1 MLSFPYAF
9 KALFRNK
16 KRSIQNVFGIFIAVS
31 LISAIIFYNES
42 AAIMYLNEALDDIEV
57 DMSVSTIDL
66 SSFGFGFELPEL
78 TSNITDIDRWVENQ
92 SLVLASEYY
101 FSLKSDIRVHLDNGN
116 EIKTSFVGIEEEYL
130 QIFNVLT
137 IVEGKFDITINNE
150 TDHVPILIDDR
161 NALKLGL
168 SVNDT
173 VNITKLSLD
182 LEDLTGLFK
191 NYTQACRVEGIFRIE
206 DTSSFF
212 GLSLFNKKK
221 GMVILPI
228 WDLSKWQQLLF
239 EKWRAHRLYG
249 DINEQLHLKFDHS
262 ILPSNPDT
270 AGGKTTAF
278 SNQIMVKF
286 GGQVYAQDNIGLS
299 VLILRIILLVFQML
313 LLFLSIPAIILALY
327 LQKYAIES
335 SMEVRNIEIA
345 TLKSRGA
352 SYHQIISIMLSEILM
367 IAIITSLLGIICG
380 SFLSQIM
387 LWIPQ
392 FLIIETSL
400 IAFDLSFSTLN
411 YTNFLVIMVI
421 GLFMA
426 ILSTYLPI
434 RRIVKEEDILEGMKE
449 ISFHKKPFWKKVYL
463 DVGLTIVGLLFIV
476 IQLIFEINLESG
488 GILYAIFAAITPSL
502 FWLGSILMLA
512 RIGSNLIMKA
522 EGWIIRAFSIIFSL
536 GEVVAKSVARRPENL
551 SKAILILALTF
562 SFGIMVSTTANTD
575 HLSNKSQAQFICGSD
590 LRINPILP
598 VSTSEIVQVI
608 HEADPNSVVSAVLQD
623 ELILGGSPIAVVGVD
638 PQSFKDV
645 SFSPDHF
652 FLDSSRNSAFTV
664 LSLPNKSIISN
675 DLAKDYD
682 FQLGD
687 IIGESSLEIGVFA
700 YNFPLSNTEFIF
712 GVEVTISASTG
723 GSSDYFIIT
732 SHETFEDMFDV
743 SNASYFLVKSSMKPE
758 YIKAHLSDHYGPL
771 LDIVISNEILET
783 LEKPGISNFNG
794 VLSMEFL
801 VVIVI
806 ACLGSGIF
814 LLTITQQRKREIG
827 TLFSLGA
834 TTRQVTSFIAGEAI
848 TAAIFSVSAGSV
860 IGFII
865 SLLFRGFRTEPGA
878 VASPVTFSLQ
888 GFVILLAFVIVGIVL
903 AVFISLVEIKRTS
916 VSEVLHTI

>member
-1 MLSFPYAF
+1 MLSFPYAL

-16 KRSIQNVFGIFIAVS
+16 KRSIQNIFGIFLAVS
-31 LISAIIFYNES
+31 LISAVIFYNES

-78 TSNITDIDRWVENQ
+78 TANITDIDRWVENQ

-101 FSLKSDIRVHLDNGN
+101 FSLKSDIRVHVENGN
-116 EIKTSFVGIEEEYL
+116 EIKTSFAGIEEEYL
-130 QIFNVLT
+130 QVFNVLT
-137 IVEGKFDITINNE
+137 IIEGKFDITIDNE
-150 TDHVPILIDDR
+150 TDHIPILIDDR

-173 VNITKLSLD
+173 VNITKQSLD

-191 NYTQACRVEGIFRIE
+191 NYTQSCRVGGIFRIE
-206 DTSSFF
+206 DTSSFL

-352 SYHQIISIMLSEILM
+352 SYHQIISIMLSEILV
-367 IAIITSLLGIICG
+367 IAIFTTLLGIICG

-400 IAFDLSFSTLN
+400 VAFDLSFSTLN
-411 YTNFLVIMVI
+411 YTNFLVILVI

-434 RRIVKEEDILEGMKE
+434 RRIVKEQDILEGMKE
-449 ISFHKKPFWKKVYL
+449 IFYQKKPFWKRVYL
-463 DVGLTIVGLLFIV
+463 DVGLTILGLLFIA
-476 IQLIFEINLESG
+476 IQLIFEINIESG

-512 RIGSNLIMKA
+512 RIGSHLIMRA
-522 EGWIIRAFSIIFSL
+522 EGLIIRALSMIFSL
-536 GEVVAKSVARRPENL
+536 GEVVAKSVTRRPENL

-575 HLSNKSQAQFICGSD
+575 HLTNNSQAQFICGSD

-598 VSTSEIVQVI
+598 VSTVEIEQVI
-608 HEADPNSVVSAVLQD
+608 HEADPNSVISTVFKD
-623 ELILGGSPIAVVGVD
+623 ELTLGGTTIPVLGVD
-638 PQSFKDV
+638 PKFKEV
-645 SFSPDHF
+645 SFIPDHF
-652 FLDSSRNSAFTV
+652 FLDSSRNNAFTT
-664 LSLPNKSIISN
+664 LSLPNQSIISY

-687 IIGESSLEIGVFA
+687 TLGESSLEIGVYA
-700 YNFPLSNTEFIF
+700 YNFPLSTTEFIY

-723 GSSDYFIIT
+723 GSGEYFIIT
-732 SHETFEDMFDV
+732 SHETFEDLFGM

-758 YIKAHLSDHYGPL
+758 VIKTHLSDHYGPL
-771 LDIVISNEILET
+771 LDIVTSNEILET

-794 VLSMEFL
+794 VLSIEFL

-834 TTRQVTSFIAGEAI
+834 TARQVTSFIAGEAI
-848 TAAIFSVSAGSV
+848 TAAIFSVSAGSI

-865 SLLFRGFRTEPGA
+865 SLLFRGFRTEPGS
-878 VASPVTFSLQ
+878 VASPVTFSLE
-888 GFVILLAFVIVGIVL
+888 GFVILLAFVIIGIVL
-903 AVFISLVEIKRTS
+903 AVFISLIEIKRTS
-916 VSEVLHTI
+916 VSEVLRTI